1 MHVFTNSFFQKG
13 SKLNSALVAEA
24 IHTLMLVLPHAFP
37 WLRHTFQV
45 WVHIICLVYKLHR
58 HYRRVE
64 KGLWIMVGLDFKPH
78 LTAFTR
84 VRVTNKITHLYADS
98 QHIMPI
104 KLWITVKQTSRN
116 LDICSDRSIFF
127 LEKQLGWIQIQCNQF
142 SNHGR
147 TVHLPT
153 CSYTGG
159 LISSKF

>member
-1 MHVFTNSFFQKG
+1 MPEWRIWGVRLSLGSREKKSHWSKFRLTFMHVFTNSFFQKG

-104 KLWITVKQTSRN
+104 KLWIKHSESNVQQLRHLFWQVNIFTWASY
-116 LDICSDRSIFF
+116 SI
-127 LEKQLGWIQIQCNQF
+127 
-142 SNHGR
+142 
-147 TVHLPT
+147 
-153 CSYTGG
+153 
-159 LISSKF
+159 